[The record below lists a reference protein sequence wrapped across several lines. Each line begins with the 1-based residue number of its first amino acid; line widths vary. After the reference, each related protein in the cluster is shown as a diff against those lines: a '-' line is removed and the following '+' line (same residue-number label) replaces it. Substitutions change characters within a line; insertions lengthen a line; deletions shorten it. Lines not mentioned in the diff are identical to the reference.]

1 MPAKLETT
9 TCRDPTGRRR
19 SEPMGQN
26 TEDLPRHA
34 WKDSL
39 ESLTKERE
47 GDDVTIEV
55 LTTDYGD
62 QHTA

>member
-1 MPAKLETT
+1 
-9 TCRDPTGRRR
+9 
-19 SEPMGQN
+19 MGQN
-26 TEDLPRHA
+26 TEALPRHA
-34 WKDSL
+34 WQDSL

-55 LTTDYGD
+55 LTADYGD